1 MTGEPGVPQSMG
13 SQIVRR
19 DLATE
24 QQQQHCTPQLG
35 KGEDSGVSRSCCVP
49 EARTCSGCGQCRGR
63 GSGSSGPGVPPSDC
77 RPAWPWRDGEEGVT
91 ATVLLINGFHCDIH
105 QADTL

>member
-49 EARTCSGCGQCRGR
+49 EARTCCGCGQCGGR
-63 GSGSSGPGVPPSDC
+63 ESGSRGPGVPPQTAGL
-77 RPAWPWRDGEEGVT
+77 PGLGET
-91 ATVLLINGFHCDIH
+91 ARRESRQQCSL
-105 QADTL
+105 